1 MEKEQSLRDGKVLWR
16 NLITK
21 LESKLPNKRK
31 TQTKNQEIKKEHPM
45 RSEFKVRINTID
57 RVKMFVNICNTFDDD
72 IDLSHG
78 RYMIDAKSLWEYF
91 LLT

>member
-1 MEKEQSLRDGKVLWR
+1 
-16 NLITK
+16 
-21 LESKLPNKRK
+21 
-31 TQTKNQEIKKEHPM
+31 M

-78 RYMIDAKSLWEYF
+78 RYMIDAKSVMGIFSFDITRDLVVKIHTKDLNELARF
-91 LLT
+91 NEEMKVFRVDD